1 MGLTLGEPA
10 LALGDLAQ
18 GADLPRHVAD
28 PRRALALGRA
38 RSGEGPLWEQHDGM
52 MVGAD
57 PQEIAVAVPARR
69 VRDLELRGEIDRVG
83 LRQAEQV
90 AVEMQRLLLVLDIEA
105 EMAEP
110 QHLERPLE
118 PHAAD
123 IVALLR
129 GCHRILPCPLPD
141 HTVAARACAASI
153 DGSRAGSPRAMPH
166 SVPMPSTRA

>member
-1 MGLTLGEPA
+1 
-10 LALGDLAQ
+10 
-18 GADLPRHVAD
+18 
-28 PRRALALGRA
+28 
-38 RSGEGPLWEQHDGM
+38 M

-57 PQEIAVAVPARR
+57 PQEIAVAVPAGR

-90 AVEMQRLLLVLDIEA
+90 AVEFQGLFLVLDVEA

-123 IVALLR
+123 IVELLR
-129 GCHRILPCPLPD
+129 RIHGTLPCVPPD
-141 HTVAARACAASI
+141 HTVAARACEASI